1 MVSHPLVLAM
11 VTGLHGAVQPVRRV
25 ATWPGVSEAAR
36 LGCPAQL
43 AVTVVVAVPPLSM
56 SNWLRVE
63 AFRMLKGA
71 LVRLGPLK
79 LTLLVA
85 NWA

>member
-1 MVSHPLVLAM
+1 LVSHPFVLTM
-11 VTGLHGAVQPVRRV
+11 VTGLHGAVHPVRRV
-25 ATWPGVSEAAR
+25 ATCPGATVVVR

-56 SNWLRVE
+56 SNWLRE
-63 AFRMLKGA
+63 DAFRMPKGA
-71 LVRLGPLK
+71 LVRPGPLK

-85 NWA
+85 NCA